1 MAKHFQKIESQ
12 SQSSLSMSNLE
23 ELSIVTE
30 TNLLYFPD
38 PILRIEKLVV
48 LLFGKYDTFSSQSF
62 LLFLPYVAS

>member
-1 MAKHFQKIESQ
+1 
-12 SQSSLSMSNLE
+12 MSNLE
-23 ELSIVTE
+23 HSIVTE

-38 PILRIEKLVV
+38 TILRIEKLVV

>member
-1 MAKHFQKIESQ
+1 MAKHFQKIEIQ

-23 ELSIVTE
+23 EHSIVTE

>member
-1 MAKHFQKIESQ
+1 MAKHFQKIEIQ

-23 ELSIVTE
+23 HSIVTE

-38 PILRIEKLVV
+38 TILRIEKLVV